1 MKRIAVCF
9 LVTFLIAACAEEVVK
24 KPENLIPKEK
34 MADILHDLAI
44 LNATKSNASNK
55 FDESG
60 IDIME
65 FLYPKYDIDSAQFS
79 QSDLYYASVPL
90 EYQSIYEKVEAKLEE
105 RTKIMEERSMQ
116 KNDSIR
122 KVNEARKDSLNA
134 KKEKKE
140 VVPTDNP

>member
-1 MKRIAVCF
+1 M
-9 LVTFLIAACAEEVVK
+9 VTFLIAACAEEVVK

-44 LNATKSNASNK
+44 LNAAKSNVSNK

-65 FLYPKYDIDSAQFS
+65 FLYHKYDIDSAQFS

-122 KVNEARKDSLNA
+122 KAIQEKNDSISTTN
-134 KKEKKE
+134 KE
-140 VVPTDNP
+140 VKRKVIADP